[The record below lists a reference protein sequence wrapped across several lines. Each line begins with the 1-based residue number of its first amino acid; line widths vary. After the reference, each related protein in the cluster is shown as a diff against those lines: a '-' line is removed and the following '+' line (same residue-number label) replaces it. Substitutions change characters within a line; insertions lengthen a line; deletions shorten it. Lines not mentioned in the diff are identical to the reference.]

1 MTDDTPPEI
10 PLTRTDNAGIAT
22 LTLSRP
28 AAHNTLSVALL
39 SSLQTQLD
47 EISADPA
54 TRVVIIAAQGK
65 SFCAGHDM
73 REMRANPGR
82 QAHQAL
88 FDQCARMMLSIVN
101 SPKPVIARVQGMATA
116 AGCQLVASCDLA
128 IAGENAEFCT
138 PGVNIGLF
146 CSTPMVAL
154 SRNVPRKIAM
164 EMLLTGNVMTPDAAA
179 QWGLINRVVA
189 DNTLI
194 DETEALAAQIAN
206 KSALTLATGKKAYYE
221 QIDMSLAD
229 AYSYTGRVM
238 AENMMAHDAIEG
250 IDAFLEKR
258 TPVWQDR

>member
-1 MTDDTPPEI
+1 MTDDTPPEA
-10 PLTRTDNAGIAT
+10 PLTRTDNAGITT
-22 LTLSRP
+22 LTLNRP
-28 AAHNTLSVALL
+28 VAHNTLSIALL

-47 EISADPA
+47 QIATDA
-54 TRVVIIAAQGK
+54 TTRVVIIAAQGK
-65 SFCAGHDM
+65 SFCAGHDVK
-73 REMRANPGR
+73 EMRANPAR

-128 IAGENAEFCT
+128 IASESSGFCT

-154 SRNVPRKIAM
+154 SRNVPRKVAM
-164 EMLLTGNVMTPDAAA
+164 EMLLTGNVMTPATAA

-189 DNTLI
+189 DDVLI
-194 DETEALAAQIAN
+194 DETEALAAQIAS
-206 KSALTLATGKKAYYE
+206 KSSMTLATGKKAYYE

-229 AYSYTGRVM
+229 AYSHTGRVM

-258 TPVWQDR
+258 TPIWQDR